1 MKKHGVFLPLAAAIS
16 FPVLAGCMASTPTSQ
31 GAGSDSAESVEME
44 MVTYQIPENVEV
56 MPQGGDPF
64 NLARYADP
72 DRYLGVDGS
81 DGILGMFHDAP
92 AQIRT
97 RAVSFGE
104 VSLLHIDVRARDS
117 FRQRLWLE
125 NVEDTSFLV
134 HRRND
139 NGRAGSGIQYT
150 VDYSIEDKD
159 DFQEVSFQVVSA
171 ETYRQGAIGRFSVP
185 PYDENELRTMLS
197 SGLVFYRFEIDNP
210 YDPDTVYANFRRLL
224 SAYSFRPNHHNDDV
238 AGFNADRFRMP
249 VEGMDVRVY
258 LETFPY
264 REGSKVEGVAILP
277 APPEEG
283 GVIDFG
289 PLAEAVSDRLEAVV
303 FD

>member
-1 MKKHGVFLPLAAAIS
+1 
-16 FPVLAGCMASTPTSQ
+16 
-31 GAGSDSAESVEME
+31 
-44 MVTYQIPENVEV
+44 
-56 MPQGGDPF
+56 
-64 NLARYADP
+64 
-72 DRYLGVDGS
+72 
-81 DGILGMFHDAP
+81 
-92 AQIRT
+92 
-97 RAVSFGE
+97 
-104 VSLLHIDVRARDS
+104 
-117 FRQRLWLE
+117 
-125 NVEDTSFLV
+125 
-134 HRRND
+134 
-139 NGRAGSGIQYT
+139 
-150 VDYSIEDKD
+150 
-159 DFQEVSFQVVSA
+159 
-171 ETYRQGAIGRFSVP
+171 
-185 PYDENELRTMLS
+185 MLS

-289 PLAEAVSDRLEAVV
+289 PLAEAVSERLEAVV